1 MEELSAEYQ
10 ALHEWLFNAYL
21 LGKQSD
27 RSVDMCM
34 LFGPDWRQIEQ
45 EMVAEQMAEMIA
57 SDPGMKEYC
66 LKKVV
71 ERIPIEAGSFA

>member
-1 MEELSAEYQ
+1 MEELSAEYRT
-10 ALHEWLFNAYL
+10 LHKWLFNAWL

-27 RSVDMCM
+27 RSVEMCM

-45 EMVAEQMAEMIA
+45 QMAEMIA
-57 SDPGMKEYC
+57 SDSGMKEYC

-71 ERIPIEAGSFA
+71 ESIPIEAGSFA